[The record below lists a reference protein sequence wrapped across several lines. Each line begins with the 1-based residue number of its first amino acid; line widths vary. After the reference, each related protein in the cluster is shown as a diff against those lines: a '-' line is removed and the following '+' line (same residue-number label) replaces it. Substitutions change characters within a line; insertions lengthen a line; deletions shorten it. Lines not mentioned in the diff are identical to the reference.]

1 MKNGRIN
8 KMVLVVIVIIA
19 ILVIVLIVNGIKKN
33 NNGTN
38 NTGTNTTENTQVN
51 TNGEK
56 INTSTKLKE
65 ARDVDGLYVD
75 KIELKNVSDRTTFT
89 ANITNK
95 GTEATKGQLYNLVFL
110 DKTGNAQGTMG
121 LYIRSIKPNETISVE
136 ASIDKDVTE
145 CYDFNL
151 QLR

>member
-1 MKNGRIN
+1 MRNGKIN
-8 KMVLVVIVIIA
+8 KMVLVGVVIIA
-19 ILVIVLIVNGIKKN
+19 MFVIILVVNGNKKVN
-33 NNGTN
+33 TGTN
-38 NTGTNTTENTQVN
+38 NTTNTTENTQVN

-65 ARDVDGLYVD
+65 ARDVDSLYVD

-95 GTEATKGQLYNLVFL
+95 GTEATKGQLYNIVFL
-110 DKTGNAQGTMG
+110 DKAGNSQGTMG

-151 QLR
+151 QLK